1 MAKPRLKVAITM
13 GDPSGIGPEVIL
25 KALPQLADAAAITVI
40 GDGRVF
46 SSLGRLPDKIKGVR
60 FLDLKNVP
68 AARFSF
74 GKARAEYGKASIAYL
89 DKSLQLLSSG
99 ESECLVTAP
108 ICKEA
113 IKAAGFKFSGH
124 TEYLADRTK
133 SPGAVMMLLNRY
145 LKFSLLTRHVPL
157 KDISGR
163 LTREELTKVTVS
175 TYRALK
181 NFFCLEE
188 PRISVCGLNPHASD
202 NGAIGKEENL
212 IIKPALRRLKSRIK
226 FLKGPLPADVA
237 VAGAYAGDCDAVIAI
252 YHDQALIP
260 LKLSDPLSGVNM
272 TLGLPFLRTSPLH
285 GTAFDI
291 AGRNIARPDSMI
303 SAVRLAIECSCASR
317 HRWQC

>member
-1 MAKPRLKVAITM
+1 MVKPRLKVAITI

-25 KALPQLADAAAITVI
+25 KALPQVADAAAITVI
-40 GDGRVF
+40 GDGGVF
-46 SSLGRLPDKIKGVR
+46 SALGRLPDKIKGVR

-74 GKARAEYGKASIAYL
+74 GKTKAEYGKASIAYL
-89 DKSLQLLSSG
+89 DKALQLLSSG
-99 ESECLVTAP
+99 ESECLITAP

-124 TEYLADRTK
+124 TEYLADRTN
-133 SPGAVMMLLNRY
+133 SSGAVMMLLNRY
-145 LKFSLLTRHVPL
+145 LKFSLLTRHIPL
-157 KDISGR
+157 KDIPAR
-163 LTREELTKVTVS
+163 LRREELVKVIIS

-181 NFFCLEE
+181 EFFCLEE

-202 NGAIGKEENL
+202 NGVIGREENV
-212 IIKPALRRLKSRIK
+212 IIKPALRKLKSRIK
-226 FLKGPLPADVA
+226 FLKGPLPADAA
-237 VAGAYAGDCDAVIAI
+237 VAGAYAGDCDAVIAM

-272 TLGLPFLRTSPLH
+272 TLGLPFVRTSPLH

-291 AGRNIARPDSMI
+291 AGRNLARPDSMI
-303 SAVRLAIECSCASR
+303 SAVRLAVECSSSSR
-317 HRWQC
+317 PRR